1 MRASD
6 FADKRLFLLSASSF
20 AVNVRYT
27 IAAARLPGPCSA
39 PLVTK
44 LDRRAK
50 PLTSDTLRSNRAGLG
65 ISITVLGGLCFAIQ
79 DAGIKWLSAEIA
91 VLQILFLR
99 SLFGLVLLRA
109 STVITGETISLKVKR
124 PWMLALRSVL
134 NILSWVLFFTSLK
147 YLPLATAVALFFSF
161 PLFLALISVPLLG
174 ETVGLR
180 RALAIVVGFVGV
192 LLITNPANGLSSP
205 ALMMLGAAL
214 GWAIVASMTR
224 ILGESENTST
234 MLFYTLLGFAVI
246 LLVPQYWL
254 WRTIGIDDY
263 LILLGVAFFG
273 VIAQFSVTKAYAIA
287 SPSLIAPFEYT
298 ALIWSALLG
307 YLVWSDIPDLYA
319 IAGAALI
326 IGSGVYIIHRE
337 ALLAAE
343 QRAAKADS

>member
-1 MRASD
+1 MCAIAWAA
-6 FADKRLFLLSASSF
+6 FGP
-20 AVNVRYT
+20 AVTN
-27 IAAARLPGPCSA
+27 
-39 PLVTK
+39 
-44 LDRRAK
+44 LDRISK
-50 PLTSDTLRSNRAGLG
+50 PLTTDTLRSNRAGLG
-65 ISITVLGGLCFAIQ
+65 ISITVLGGMCFAIQ
-79 DAGIKWLSAEIA
+79 DTGIKWLSAEIA

-124 PWMLALRSVL
+124 PWMLALRSGL

-234 MLFYTLLGFAVI
+234 MLFYTLLGFAVV
-246 LLVPQYWL
+246 LLIPQYWM
-254 WRTIGIDDY
+254 WRALDIDAY
-263 LILLGVAFFG
+263 LLILGVAFFG

-307 YLVWSDIPDLYA
+307 YLIWNDIPDLYA

-337 ALLAAE
+337 AL
-343 QRAAKADS
+343 RAAQQRMALPHS